1 MGSGRLGAR
10 EGQNRLKTWCL
21 PPRGQHAK
29 SLGTHGMQGG
39 RERNSGGI
47 LEEGSWGCGLGP
59 GPWRILRPTGRWVWR
74 SILDSQH
81 PLKHRDRVLLGQPG
95 LSCCGHVSPGCLTAP
110 SPEPLPLGLAFSL
123 PAQRTSLGQGRPGSE
138 QG

>member
-81 PLKHRDRVLLGQPG
+81 PLKHRDRGAPGTARPLLLWACLAGVPNSPLTGAPASGPG
-95 LSCCGHVSPGCLTAP
+95 FQSASSAN
-110 SPEPLPLGLAFSL
+110 LAG
-123 PAQRTSLGQGRPGSE
+123 PRPTRV
-138 QG
+138 